1 MGEVMFGNELFDHWL
16 NQKSL
21 EILSK
26 VEKEKISTE
35 DMLILSLKAQT
46 NHFHHMD
53 EEFRGEFRKIGDQF
67 KVIDQKFDQVDKR
80 FERLTTVLMWQTG
93 ILITLLSGIYIKLI
107 A

>member
-1 MGEVMFGNELFDHWL
+1 MGHPVFGNELFDHWL

-26 VEKEKISTE
+26 VEKEKLSSE

-53 EEFRGEFRKIGDQF
+53 EEFRGEFQKIE
-67 KVIDQKFDQVDKR
+67 KKFDQVDKS
-80 FERLTTVLMWQTG
+80 FERLYTTLMWGFGLMLTSIFG
-93 ILITLLSGIYIKLI
+93 LYIKLFLS
-107 A
+107 